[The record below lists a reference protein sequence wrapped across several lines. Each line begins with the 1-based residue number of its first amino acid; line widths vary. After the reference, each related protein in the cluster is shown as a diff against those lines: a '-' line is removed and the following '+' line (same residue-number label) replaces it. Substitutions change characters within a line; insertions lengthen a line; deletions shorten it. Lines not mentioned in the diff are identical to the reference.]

1 MDSHPNWST
10 TSLMYVCSV
19 FITAVNRVQVVDL
32 CVLRAQ
38 GALECVLYCV
48 ALQCIVDESVW

>member
-1 MDSHPNWST
+1 
-10 TSLMYVCSV
+10 MYVCSV